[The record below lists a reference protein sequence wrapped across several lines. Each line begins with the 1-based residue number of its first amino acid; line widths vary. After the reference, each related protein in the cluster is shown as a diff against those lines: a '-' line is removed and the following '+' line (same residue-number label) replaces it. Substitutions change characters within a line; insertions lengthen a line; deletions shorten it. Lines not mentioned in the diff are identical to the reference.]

1 MIKKQ
6 KRSAYDKINSIIKYW
21 FIVMIL
27 WMCIIR
33 PFLMWEGRDF
43 PKESEL
49 LYTEGM
55 MLAGTALSGS
65 RSGTRVGAIQICE
78 TAKKC
83 HSYYCG
89 YSAYHISEFSSCFDN
104 YQNLKPHHRKQAKVG
119 YYYQKDF
126 LWFHNPNRQMVS
138 LEVDG
143 EMIKTYYGTQKYL
156 KRSHKFKII
165 LSFLIFLF
173 SATIFYYTFIFEFKV
188 KSHSASNKD

>member
-1 MIKKQ
+1 MTKKH
-6 KRSAYDKINSIIKYW
+6 KLSAYDITWSILKYSYLMM
-21 FIVMIL
+21 VV

-55 MLAGTALSGS
+55 ILAGTAPSGS
-65 RSGTRVGAIQICE
+65 RSGTRVGTIQICE
-78 TAKKC
+78 TAKEC

-143 EMIKTYYGTQKYL
+143 EMIKTYQSTAKYIDDGKL
-156 KRSHKFKII
+156 GIFVV
-165 LSFLIFLF
+165 FGCMFLF
-173 SATIFYYTFIFEFKV
+173 GMISWYFMFLFKP
-188 KSHSASNKD
+188 KHSQELN